1 MPEPKRVA
9 GHMIS
14 IDLLL
19 AGSDAFKH
27 LAEEL
32 AVAHERWQEAEA
44 DPATLEW
51 ARRLAAYAGWWCGR
65 LEGEA
70 DVVFAS
76 GDGVRAARDGG
87 CRRRPRRRRS

>member
-1 MPEPKRVA
+1 MEPNRMT
-9 GHMIS
+9 GPLIS

-27 LAEEL
+27 LADEL
-32 AVAHERWQEAEA
+32 AAAQARWQAADA
-44 DPATLEW
+44 DPATIEW
-51 ARRLAAYAGWWCGR
+51 AGRLAAHAGWWCGR

-76 GDGVRAARDGG
+76 ADEVSGRRDGG
-87 CRRRPRRRRS
+87 CQRRPRRRRS

>member
-1 MPEPKRVA
+1 MPERNRNA
-9 GHMIS
+9 GDMIS

-32 AVAHERWQEAEA
+32 AAAHERWQAA
-44 DPATLEW
+44 DGDPATLEW
-51 ARRLAAYAGWWCGR
+51 AGRLAAYAGWWCGR

-76 GDGVRAARDGG
+76 ADAVSGTRDR
-87 CRRRPRRRRS
+87 CCVSRPRRRRS

>member
-1 MPEPKRVA
+1 MPERNRNA
-9 GHMIS
+9 GGMIS

-27 LAEEL
+27 LAEAL
-32 AVAHERWQEAEA
+32 AAAHERWQAA
-44 DPATLEW
+44 DGDPDTLEW

-70 DVVFAS
+70 DVVFATA
-76 GDGVRAARDGG
+76 DGVSGTRDPC
-87 CRRRPRRRRS
+87 CRSRPRRRRS